1 MMNRTM
7 KLLMLSD
14 IFVLTGFGLI
24 QPILA
29 IYINDGGVSGG
40 SMLSAGLASALF
52 LFTKSLVQLPFGR
65 YVDNQPGKTK
75 WLILGTLLMA
85 LVPVI
90 YVTAHSIYQVYL
102 AEMIYGLGSGLA
114 YPTWLGLWSANL
126 DKGQESFQWSVY
138 STSTGLGTA
147 ATGAAGAA
155 VASLVGF
162 SATFILAGLLC
173 LLGCAALLVM
183 ERRSA
188 RAAED
193 LGGAARFRS
202 EGIGLPLFP
211 AGELLAGVSR
221 LPFILSSIFAL
232 RSPNPS
238 ASFANA

>member
-7 KLLMLSD
+7 KLLLLSD

-29 IYINDGGVSGG
+29 IYINDGGVTGG
-40 SMLSAGLASALF
+40 TMLTAGIASALF
-52 LFTKSLVQLPFGR
+52 LFTKSMVQLPFGH
-65 YVDNQPGKTK
+65 YVDKQSSKSK

-85 LVPVI
+85 AVPII
-90 YVTAHSIYQVYL
+90 YVSANSIYHIYL

-126 DKGQESFQWSVY
+126 DKGRESFQWSVY

-147 ATGAAGAA
+147 ATGAGGAA
-155 VASLVGF
+155 LASLAGF
-162 SATFILAGLLC
+162 YATFIMAGLLC
-173 LLGCAALLVM
+173 LLGCVALILM

-193 LGGAARFRS
+193 LGGEARFRRR
-202 EGIGLPLFP
+202 GMGFFL
-211 AGELLAGVSR
+211 SR
-221 LPFILSSIFAL
+221 LGDLEQQASS
-232 RSPNPS
+232 SC
-238 ASFANA
+238 

>member
-29 IYINDGGVSGG
+29 IYINDGGVAGG

-52 LFTKSLVQLPFGR
+52 LFTKSVVQLPFGR
-65 YVDNQPGKTK
+65 YVDNQPGKTR

-90 YVTAHSIYQVYL
+90 YVTAQSIYHVYL
-102 AEMIYGLGSGLA
+102 AEMIYGVGSGLA

-162 SATFILAGLLC
+162 SATFIMAGLLC

-188 RAAED
+188 RLPEN
-193 LGGAARFRS
+193 LGGEARFRRI
-202 EGIGLPLFP
+202 GTAYGLPRLRTFGSVLRFPLSLFQN
-211 AGELLAGVSR
+211 
-221 LPFILSSIFAL
+221 ISS
-232 RSPNPS
+232 
-238 ASFANA
+238 ANL